1 MNTPTGTV
9 MPDPPR
15 GGRKRSIRFVLL
27 VTLGLNLLVAL
38 TKIAIGFLIRSLSLQ
53 ADGFHSL
60 LDGTSNVVG
69 LVAISYA
76 DRPPDRD
83 HPYGHRK
90 FETLAAMVISLF
102 LFLSG
107 LHILQH
113 AVDRLRNPEEIVVGI
128 VPIAALIATMV
139 VNLFITSYESRK
151 GRELKSEFLLAD
163 SLHTRTD
170 FYGALLV
177 LVSLILTR
185 FGYPRFDAIGAVI
198 IVAILARAGY
208 RIILDAFEAL
218 SDRVRIDP
226 GDIFRCVMDVPS
238 VRDCHKIRSRGAAD
252 SIYVDLH
259 IKVDPAMPTSEGHS
273 IQHAVMRKIQD
284 CFPQVADIVVHLEPS
299 DAPGPGDPG
308 RDIPASP

>member
-1 MNTPTGTV
+1 MNTSKGTEKTAGPTGQ
-9 MPDPPR
+9 
-15 GGRKRSIRFVLL
+15 RKRGIRFVLL
-27 VTLGLNLLVAL
+27 VTLGLNLLVAF

-69 LVAISYA
+69 LIAISYA

-102 LFLSG
+102 LFTSG
-107 LHILQH
+107 FHILQH
-113 AVDRLRNPEEIVVGI
+113 AVRRLRNPEDIVVGFA
-128 VPIAALIATMV
+128 PLAALVATMV
-139 VNLFITSYESRK
+139 VNLFISAYEARK

-177 LVSLILTR
+177 LVSLVLTR
-185 FGYPRFDAIGAVI
+185 LGYPRFDAIGALI

-218 SDRVRIDP
+218 SDRARLDP
-226 GDIFRCVMDVPS
+226 GDLFRCVMDIPS
-238 VRDCHKIRSRGAAD
+238 VRGCHRIRSRGVGD
-252 SIYVDLH
+252 SVYVDLH
-259 IKVDPAMPTSEGHS
+259 VKVDPAMPTSQGHT
-273 IQHAVMRKIQD
+273 IQHAVMLKIQE
-284 CFPQVADIVVHLEPS
+284 CFPEVADVVVHLEPG
-299 DAPGPGDPG
+299 DAATVSTPGTGPSKP
-308 RDIPASP
+308 